1 MARKKVRAF
10 EKTEEKSGKGAAI
23 RQAKAIAKERLR
35 ERKRK

>member
-1 MARKKVRAF
+1 MSKKVKAF
-10 EKTEEKSGKGAAI
+10 EKTEEKSGKGTAI